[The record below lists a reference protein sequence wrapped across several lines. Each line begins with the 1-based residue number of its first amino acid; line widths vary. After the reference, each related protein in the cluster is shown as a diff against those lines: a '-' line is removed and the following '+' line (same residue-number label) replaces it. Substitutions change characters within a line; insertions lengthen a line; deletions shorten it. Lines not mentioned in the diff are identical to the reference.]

1 VTHRALGCGLTVI
14 SLFIKFYCPF
24 RTQEQTFLQVIE
36 NIIACQKLFQNFL
49 ASQIDLMMNYTM
61 FLSVSGMV
69 QGKVTSESVNEML
82 TDVLLYGGIK

>member
-1 VTHRALGCGLTVI
+1 
-14 SLFIKFYCPF
+14 
-24 RTQEQTFLQVIE
+24 LQVIE